1 MGVLPVLHAS
11 SDDVRS
17 MCRLTARD
25 DGVTT
30 EVRNTA
36 ALYLTVMGLNRCW
49 PWKISED
56 IQQPDHGA
64 DDVDV
69 DATMPE

>member
-1 MGVLPVLHAS
+1 
-11 SDDVRS
+11 
-17 MCRLTARD
+17 
-25 DGVTT
+25 
-30 EVRNTA
+30 
-36 ALYLTVMGLNRCW
+36 MGLNRCW